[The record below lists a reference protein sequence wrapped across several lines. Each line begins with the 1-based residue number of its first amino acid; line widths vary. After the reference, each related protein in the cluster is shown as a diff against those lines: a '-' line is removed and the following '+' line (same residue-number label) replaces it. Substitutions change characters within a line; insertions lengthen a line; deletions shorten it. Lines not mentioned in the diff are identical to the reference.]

1 MLSQPHLSWSSIIA
15 CKDCFGVFCPPI
27 ESADERRAGV
37 VCRLPKLTW
46 KARMIP
52 ADAAPSSRPNS
63 GFDQTGA
70 AQQSSTLKLCLQD
83 QVIAN
88 LASLTAISC
97 SLLHYRQL
105 ALVFPGIHVMGM
117 STSQSQALQGP

>member
-1 MLSQPHLSWSSIIA
+1 
-15 CKDCFGVFCPPI
+15 
-27 ESADERRAGV
+27 
-37 VCRLPKLTW
+37 
-46 KARMIP
+46 MIP

-63 GFDQTGA
+63 GFYQTGA
-70 AQQSSTLKLCLQD
+70 AQQSSTLKLCLQV

-105 ALVFPGIHVMGM
+105 ALVLPGIHAMGM
-117 STSQSQALQGP
+117 STPQSQTLQGS